1 MSAITPTNHVETCV
15 DENIDCSS
23 LSTSKYRSMDGRC
36 NNVVNPRW
44 GSAGSRFGRMAQKS
58 KNISMFK
65 FYFKAYMYAS
75 GSLLFWFSIGMS
87 I

>member
-58 KNISMFK
+58 KNISMYK
-65 FYFKAYMYAS
+65 FYFKAYMYA
-75 GSLLFWFSIGMS
+75 LILIFNWDVNIN
-87 I
+87 